1 MNFRSRKLRTLL
13 SLVVLSVIVW
23 ASRAY
28 NRYREARDFFTDPN
42 DLTWASQYLDKKIDF
57 CDSTWKETVVL
68 KSGEEGELISPSG
81 RFKIKPNGENNEG
94 ADLSLIDTQTSRRFK
109 VESTYLNSGEF
120 KWTKDEHF
128 LIFATSITKDDWF
141 PAEIFISDTST
152 GRTMYLGDSKFYE
165 CELRHW
171 SGGH

>member
-1 MNFRSRKLRTLL
+1 MNLRSTKLRILIL
-13 SLVVLSVIVW
+13 FIVLSVIVW
-23 ASRAY
+23 ACRAY

-42 DLTWASQYLDKKIDF
+42 DLTWASQYFDKKIDF
-57 CDSTWKETVVL
+57 CDSSWKESVVL
-68 KSGEEGELISPSG
+68 KSGEEGGFISPSG
-81 RFKIKPNGENNEG
+81 RFKIKPNREKNEG
-94 ADLSLIDTQTSRRFK
+94 VDLFLIDTQTSRRFK
-109 VESTYLNSGEF
+109 VESTYLSSGEF

-128 LIFATSITKDDWF
+128 LIFSTSITKDDWF